1 MTILNTYALDNHG
14 YQYAVTL
21 TPQDFHGAN
30 AVLRIERT
38 SGSWFLSTL
47 WDYKHSQIAIDH
59 GQNWRC
65 LNIQDVLQEARSLI
79 DASAAVEA
87 EKAYEETAFARILQG
102 V

>member
-21 TPQDFHGAN
+21 TPQDFHGTN
-30 AVLRIERT
+30 AVLRIEGT

-47 WDYKHSQIAIDH
+47 WEYKHSQISIDH
-59 GQNWRC
+59 GQGWRC
-65 LNIQDVLQEARSLI
+65 LNIQDILQEACSLI

-87 EKAYEETAFARILQG
+87 EKAYEETLWSNLRI
-102 V
+102 